1 MTLFE
6 ILLTIL
12 TTCIVLALIVA
23 LGSGDGRRCPAGY
36 DENEPVV
43 DNKKGGRPWL

>member
-1 MTLFE
+1 MTLPQ
-6 ILLTIL
+6 LLLATL

-36 DENEPVV
+36 DEDEP
-43 DNKKGGRPWL
+43 